1 MIGELIS
8 ESSSNVDRQSEGI
21 LGPQFATID
30 VGVKGNKLHAQ
41 IDDEDFPFI
50 NDDLDPPSDALSDA
64 LSE

>member
-8 ESSSNVDRQSEGI
+8 ESSSNMDRQSEGI
-21 LGPQFATID
+21 SNQKFDIID
-30 VGVKGNKLHAQ
+30 VRVKGNKLHAQ

-50 NDDLDPPSDALSDA
+50 NDDLDPPSDALSDD

>member
-21 LGPQFATID
+21 GNQKFAIID

-50 NDDLDPPSDALSDA
+50 NDDLDALSDA
-64 LSE
+64 LSDDLSE

>member
-21 LGPQFATID
+21 GDQKFAIID

-41 IDDEDFPFI
+41 IDSDDLPFI
-50 NDDLDPPSDALSDA
+50 SDDLDAPSDALSDD
-64 LSE
+64 LSK